1 MCLPSD
7 RRYCRRVLPVDWWA
21 SRSPGHHYKGARHRF
36 SLSKSHLSTFA
47 TSPVPHAEIRS
58 LTDGANGL
66 AMVLGARCE
75 PSSRGGGGHKRLK
88 ARICDRSRTPESM
101 QTTKSP
107 LAGILAVPGS
117 APINRGSI
125 GTPTRQLATVSSTTT
140 EASGGQYAACC

>member
-7 RRYCRRVLPVDWWA
+7 RRYCRRVLPVDWGA

-47 TSPVPHAEIRS
+47 TPPVPHAEIRS

-66 AMVLGARCE
+66 ALVLGARCE
-75 PSSRGGGGHKRLK
+75 PSSGGGGGRKRLK
-88 ARICDRSRTPESM
+88 ARICDRSRTAELL

-107 LAGILAVPGS
+107 PAGILAVPGPR
-117 APINRGSI
+117 PINRGSI

-140 EASGGQYAACC
+140 EASGGQCAACC

>member
-1 MCLPSD
+1 M
-7 RRYCRRVLPVDWWA
+7 DWGA

-75 PSSRGGGGHKRLK
+75 PSSRGGGGRKRLK
-88 ARICDRSRTPESM
+88 ARICDRSRTAELL

-107 LAGILAVPGS
+107 PAGILAVLGS
-117 APINRGSI
+117 GAINRGSI
-125 GTPTRQLATVSSTTT
+125 GTPIRQLATVRSTTT
-140 EASGGQYAACC
+140 EASGGQCAACC

>member
-7 RRYCRRVLPVDWWA
+7 RRYCRRVLPVDWGA

-47 TSPVPHAEIRS
+47 TSPVPQAIIRP
-58 LTDGANGL
+58 LMDGANGL

-75 PSSRGGGGHKRLK
+75 PSSRGGGGRKRLK

-140 EASGGQYAACC
+140 KASGGQYATCC

>member
-1 MCLPSD
+1 M
-7 RRYCRRVLPVDWWA
+7 DWGA
-21 SRSPGHHYKGARHRF
+21 SRSPGHHNNGARHRF

-47 TSPVPHAEIRS
+47 TSPVPQAIIRP
-58 LTDGANGL
+58 LMDGANGL
-66 AMVLGARCE
+66 AMVLGVRCE
-75 PSSRGGGGHKRLK
+75 PSSRGGGGRKRLK

-101 QTTKSP
+101 QATKSP

-140 EASGGQYAACC
+140 KAFGGQYATCC